1 MYLIV
6 NATRN
11 LIPGGAE
18 LKTANISSVDLLSQS
33 TDTPIL
39 LGTLGGGKH
48 WEIDF
53 LVYIP
58 EGTKITGTSATFSMH
73 IVYTPSDETPP

>member
-1 MYLIV
+1 M
-6 NATRN
+6 
-11 LIPGGAE
+11 
-18 LKTANISSVDLLSQS
+18 SQS